1 MSKAFMRRKKIYINL
16 GLLLFILLLFS
27 LFGYFIF
34 SSKKLRTGP
43 EIFVNVPENGIVVK
57 SNKIQ
62 IEGRLANVSRI
73 YLNGRAINIKDG
85 NTIKE
90 VLLLHP
96 GENVFVLEAF
106 DKLNNKSTK
115 KLKVIYKEAYGKKE
129 DSKN

>member
-1 MSKAFMRRKKIYINL
+1 MRRKKIYINL

-57 SNKIQ
+57 SNKIE
-62 IEGRLANVSRI
+62 IEGKLANVSRI

-129 DSKN
+129 SN

>member
-57 SNKIQ
+57 SNKIE
-62 IEGRLANVSRI
+62 IEGNLANVSRI